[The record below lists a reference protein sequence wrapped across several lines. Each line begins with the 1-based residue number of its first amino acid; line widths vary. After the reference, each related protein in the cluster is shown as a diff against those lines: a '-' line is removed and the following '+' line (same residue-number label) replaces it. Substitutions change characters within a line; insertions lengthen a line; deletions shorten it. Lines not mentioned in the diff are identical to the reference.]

1 MQPSVTEIH
10 DYGTTDCTVRA
21 WIDSLKAA
29 KKGAKF
35 ERVVV
40 YVTIRNIDLEG
51 YPINSALARE
61 RYTNT
66 EGQHISTISRATL
79 PLVVV

>member
-61 RYTNT
+61 IHQYRRPAY
-66 EGQHISTISRATL
+66 QHNQQGDS

>member
-35 ERVVV
+35 ERMVV
-40 YVTIRNIDLEG
+40 YVTIRNIDVEG